1 MGRDPRVLGLRA
13 LVAVILLLFFA
24 APVRAPD
31 TTPPTVSWQFLDY
44 WFMVGVPIT
53 LRANVQDGTAV
64 ADVWLNETQPDGS
77 SVNLTM
83 PLTWPF
89 PGGGYHELTR
99 NWSLA
104 GPYAFRIW
112 ASDTSGNWASAN
124 GTVTVLA
131 RDTTPPTITNVVAY
145 PAVQAVG
152 GPVTLSATI
161 TDDFQRGGGW
171 FEVSL
176 PDGTIAPCSP
186 RGGPANIT
194 WCEQVWNRVGVYTF
208 TVTAADIPAGNV
220 ASATGSFRIVGPSD
234 TSPPTIANVAASPPT
249 QVAGGSV
256 TITATITDDIA
267 VSTATVDI
275 TRPDATHANVTMGAV
290 GETYAAAARWTQVGV
305 YAFTIWAFDVT
316 GSWATADGSFAITA
330 GDTTPPSILHA
341 PPPALYTDDAI
352 RIDAIVTDDLSVE
365 EVRLVY
371 SPVGGTEQNVTMAP
385 AGGVYEYTIPGQ
397 SAAGSVRYRVYAV
410 DGSGN
415 ARLSSEYSVEVRSRP
430 SAPPANLDVAPLFLP
445 VALVAGIV
453 AAVVTELVLALRNR
467 GPRPA
472 GKEEPPESPRT

>member
-13 LVAVILLLFFA
+13 LVAVVLLFFA

-77 SVNLTM
+77 SVNITM

-89 PGGGYHELTR
+89 PGGGYHELER

-112 ASDTSGNWASAN
+112 ASDTSGNWGSAN
-124 GTVTVLA
+124 GTLTVLP

-152 GPVTLSATI
+152 GDVTLSATV
-161 TDDFQRGGGW
+161 TDDFLIGAPSFNVR
-171 FEVSL
+171 L
-176 PDGTIAPCSP
+176 PDGTNTPCFP
-186 RGGPANIT
+186 YGYPGMY
-194 WCEQVWNRVGVYTF
+194 WCTHFWNQVGLYTF

-220 ASATGSFRIVGPSD
+220 ASASGSFRIVGPSD
-234 TSPPTIANVAASPPT
+234 TSPPTIANVAVSPPT

-256 TITATITDDIA
+256 TVSATITDDVA
-267 VSTATVDI
+267 VSAATVDI
-275 TRPDATHANVTMGAV
+275 TRPDATHANVTMGAI
-290 GETYAAAARWTQVGV
+290 GDTYAAAARWTQVGA

-316 GSWATADGSFAITA
+316 GLWTTAGGSFAITA

-341 PPPALYTDDAI
+341 PPPAVYTDDPI
-352 RIDAIVTDDLSVE
+352 RIDGIVTDNIAVT

-371 SPVGGTEQNVTMAP
+371 TPVGGTEVNVTMVL
-385 AGGVYEYTIPGQ
+385 AGGVYEATIPGQ
-397 SAAGSVRYRVYAV
+397 SSAGTVRYRVYAV
-410 DGSGN
+410 DASGN
-415 ARLSSEYSVEVRSRP
+415 AALSAEYAVEVRSRP
-430 SAPPANLDVAPLFLP
+430 TATPASLDVGLLLLP

-453 AAVVTELVLALRNR
+453 SAGVAGLIVLIGTR
-467 GPRPA
+467 GRRPG
-472 GKEEPPESPRT
+472 GKEEPPESNGTS